1 MSIISPILIYSQ
13 NLDYKPVMFLD
24 YKPKWEH
31 LSIDASLP
39 TTIQN
44 YLPSDQFAHSN
55 IYIREG
61 RMFTSYNL
69 WDNFLD
75 GFYFEVV
82 NLDNGKTEWY
92 DTYYN
97 SSLGSRK
104 YADRVKLI
112 GDKVELT
119 YFKEI
124 YQKKSILPWYSI
136 GIPNKNT
143 YDLNTGDLLDST
155 KWDLSDT
162 INKRYGIPWSLITS
176 SRSYL
181 YTKGNNYL
189 YNANLGGNDGFGN
202 ANIDLE
208 SLELGEDRKIIDSI
222 GYNVSLQYPFLDNNV
237 FEIDDTTLFFYAVSA
252 KNENDR
258 IYNNFYY
265 RYSDYRFKP
274 YVEAEVSSLIPPGEF
289 LIPIDNASDYFT
301 VISGLNI
308 DKYRKDYRYITSI
321 SRDGKILN
329 QIDLKPLHIVDTGKY
344 INVIRTTSFLTS
356 KGLRTLWC
364 WQYTEEGQTYL
375 QFYWIEPD
383 GSYRKM
389 RRLTVDNSKMAYLAI
404 SKFKS
409 YKDNILIQFRFK
421 DSTVRIDRIPTWN
434 SWSFIPLK
442 DLELTEVSDQANHN
456 LNVNVYPNPCT
467 NKLNL
472 EILSVDL
479 PEELVIYSMEGTE
492 KFRQQIKN
500 SFSSLDTESLNLSK
514 GIYLL
519 SLESNHKKLYTT
531 KVVIY

>member
-1 MSIISPILIYSQ
+1 
-13 NLDYKPVMFLD
+13 MFLD

-31 LSIDASLP
+31 LSIDPALP
-39 TTIQN
+39 TTIQR
-44 YLPSDQFAHSN
+44 YHPADQFAYSN

-61 RMFTSYNL
+61 RMFASYNL
-69 WDNFLD
+69 WEYFLD

-82 NLDNGKTEWY
+82 NLESGKTEWH
-92 DTYYN
+92 DTFFN
-97 SSLGSRK
+97 PTKGGRK
-104 YADRVKLI
+104 YADRVKLT
-112 GDKVELT
+112 GEKVELS

-124 YQKKSILPWYSI
+124 YPATSFGPWWSI
-136 GIPNKNT
+136 GIPNKNI
-143 YDLNTGDLLDST
+143 YDLTTGVLVDST

-162 INKRYGIPWSLITS
+162 INKRYGIPFSFVTS

-181 YTKGNNYL
+181 YTIGNNYL
-189 YNANLGGNDGFGN
+189 YTANLGGNDGFGN

-237 FEIDDTTLFFYAVSA
+237 FEIDDTTLFFYATSA
-252 KNENDR
+252 KKENDK

-274 YVEAEVSSLIPPGEF
+274 YVESEVSSLIPAGEF
-289 LIPIDNASDYFT
+289 LFPIDNSRDYFT

-308 DKYRKDYRYITSI
+308 DEYRKDYRYITSI

-329 QIDLKPLHIVDTGKY
+329 QIDLKPLHIIDSGNY

-364 WQYTEEGQTYL
+364 WQYTELGQTYL
-375 QFYWIEPD
+375 QFYWLEPD
-383 GSYRKM
+383 GSYRKI
-389 RRLTVDNSKMAYLAI
+389 RRLTVDNSKMAYLVI

-409 YKDNILIQFRFK
+409 YKENLLIQFVFK
-421 DSTVRIDRIPTWN
+421 DSTVRIDKIPTWN
-434 SWSFIPLK
+434 SWSLIPLK
-442 DLELTEVSDQANHN
+442 DLELTDVSDQANNN

-472 EILSVDL
+472 EILSEDL
-479 PEELVIYSMEGTE
+479 PEELILYSMEGTI
-492 KFRQQIKN
+492 KYKVQIRN
-500 SFSSLDTESLNLSK
+500 SFTTLDTESLNFNK

-519 SLESNHKKLYTT
+519 SLESDHKKIYS
-531 KVVIY
+531 KKIVIY